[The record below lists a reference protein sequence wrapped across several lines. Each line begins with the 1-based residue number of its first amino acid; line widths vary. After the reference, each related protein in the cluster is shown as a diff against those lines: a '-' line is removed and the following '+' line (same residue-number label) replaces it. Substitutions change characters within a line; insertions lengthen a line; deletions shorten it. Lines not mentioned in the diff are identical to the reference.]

1 MRVTKFTDYALRV
14 LIYLACK
21 PNGELTTISQL
32 AEAYSISVHHVRA
45 VVHKL
50 GQAGYINSTPGKGGG
65 VELALKPDEILI
77 GEVIRSTEKDFFIVE
92 CFNPQ
97 GKCTIVK
104 ACRLKHLLGDALNA
118 FIDTL
123 DQYTLADIT
132 DNRHEI
138 VRQIKVA

>member
-21 PNGELTTISQL
+21 PKGELTTISQL
-32 AEAYSISVHHVRA
+32 AEAYSISVHHVRV

-50 GQAGYINSTPGKGGG
+50 GQAGYISSTPGKGGG

-92 CFNPQ
+92 CFNPE

-104 ACRLKHLLGDALNA
+104 ACRLKHILGDALNA

-138 VRQIKVA
+138 VQHIKVA

>member
-21 PNGELTTISQL
+21 PGGELTTISQL
-32 AEAYSISVHHVRA
+32 AEAYSISVHHVRV

-50 GQAGYINSTPGKGGG
+50 GQAGYINGTQGKGGG
-65 VELALKPDEILI
+65 IELAQRPDEILI

-92 CFNPQ
+92 CFNPE
-97 GKCTIVK
+97 GKCAIVQ
-104 ACRLKHLLGDALNA
+104 ACRLKHILGDALNA

-132 DNRHEI
+132 DNRHAI
-138 VRQIKVA
+138 IRQIRVA

>member
-21 PNGELTTISQL
+21 PSGELTTISQL
-32 AEAYSISVHHVRA
+32 AEAYSISVHHVRV

-65 VELALKPDEILI
+65 IELAQRPDEILI

-92 CFNPQ
+92 CFNPE
-97 GKCTIVK
+97 GKCAIAR
-104 ACRLKHLLGDALNA
+104 ACRLKHILGDALNA

-132 DNRHEI
+132 DNRHAI
-138 VRQIKVA
+138 IQQIKVA